1 MVKIDDGIMPSASAC
16 ILYCFFGMF
25 VFWPGRLKY
34 TNKICCS
41 AAVIAIINVFELM
54 TCTQRMLFGIWKR
67 GNGFLFE

>member
-34 TNKICCS
+34 ANKICCS
-41 AAVIAIINVFELM
+41 AAVIAIINVFELIALHPENAFWNM
-54 TCTQRMLFGIWKR
+54 EKGKWLFV
-67 GNGFLFE
+67 